1 LAKVG
6 SSALDAQKT
15 LFECLDINCTVQ
27 RIEARYRNSGRGR
40 RRYPVR
46 AMLLALMLMY
56 LLQIPSITMLSTT
69 LARHGEYA
77 ELCGF
82 NGRTPDRTTFSKFIT
97 RAEPQTVEGVFRELR
112 SQALKM
118 GLYGRGN
125 VKVAVDSTFIHAYSR
140 RKRKAGVSDRG
151 ARVGKVERTT
161 YALGWRAHTVATE
174 ARLPLAYTVRA
185 ANVNDKVPAPKL
197 LENAVKQLKRA
208 SIGTLIADAQYY
220 WEEFFNMLKELN
232 IKPVIPAPPQIKKPI
247 IHLKVRNGFIVEGD
261 QELVKLYHM
270 RMMVEQV
277 FKHGKKRL
285 NLDNLRWR
293 GAAKVRMH
301 VALCYSVILA
311 IAITAHKTGK
321 PELAHS
327 IKTFQ

>member
-1 LAKVG
+1 LAWG
-6 SSALDAQKT
+6 
-15 LFECLDINCTVQ
+15 
-27 RIEARYRNSGRGR
+27 
-40 RRYPVR
+40 
-46 AMLLALMLMY
+46 
-56 LLQIPSITMLSTT
+56 
-69 LARHGEYA
+69 YA

-82 NGRTPDRTTFSKFIT
+82 SGGTLDRTAFSKFIA
-97 RAEPQTVEGVFRELR
+97 RAELQTVEGVFNELR

-118 GLYGRGN
+118 GLYGRGK

-140 RKRKAGVSDRG
+140 RKRKAGVSDCG

-197 LENAVKQLKRA
+197 LEKAVKQLKRA
-208 SIGTLIADAQYY
+208 AVGTLIADAQYY
-220 WEEFFNMLKELN
+220 WEGFFNMLKELN

-247 IHLKVRNGFIVEGD
+247 IHLKVRNSFIVEGD

-301 VALCYSVILA
+301 VAYATQS
-311 IAITAHKTGK
+311 
-321 PELAHS
+321 S
-327 IKTFQ
+327 